1 MMKGVAKLRKT
12 DYVISNDPPLLPST
26 NSGFGACQ
34 LYTLSRPKPRATYC
48 GKKSG
53 ATAQLFT
60 CMEPSFS
67 SACRTG
73 RPRHPTMYSTRD
85 ALHLPSNE
93 HKSVAKLMSAKISTK
108 YRSCHAWA
116 WGTLWWMIELPR
128 DNLSVMAGKPQWF
141 HSP

>member
-73 RPRHPTMYSTRD
+73 RPRHPTIAQHETHSIYPRMNISQS
-85 ALHLPSNE
+85 PS
-93 HKSVAKLMSAKISTK
+93 
-108 YRSCHAWA
+108 W
-116 WGTLWWMIELPR
+116 
-128 DNLSVMAGKPQWF
+128 
-141 HSP
+141 